1 MKKTIIVGIVI
12 ALLAVSAVN
21 AASPSTFDFGVLNY
35 YRLSDLSETD
45 FTPYTPGL
53 RFEGHITPWFG
64 VGTDVLLDAPFE
76 GSGDIYTF
84 LMTTDLTVRAT
95 LGFFEPFFG
104 FGPAYKLVLDGGSAA
119 LAADVAYNARAGFD
133 FNITDVFTLG
143 VEAKL
148 LLEHLPLLV
157 DGTNAFADVD
167 WMESTFV
174 GLGVKLKL

>member
-1 MKKTIIVGIVI
+1 MKRILIISIVI
-12 ALLAVSAVN
+12 TLLAVTGIS
-21 AASPSTFDFGVLNY
+21 AASPSTFDFGVLNL
-35 YRLSDLSETD
+35 YRLSDLTETD

-64 VGTDVLLDAPFE
+64 VGTDILLDAPFE

-104 FGPAYKLVLDGGSAA
+104 IGPAYQLVLDGGSAT

-133 FNITDVFTLG
+133 FNITDIFTLG
-143 VEAKL
+143 VEGKL
-148 LLEHLPLLV
+148 LLEDLPSLV
-157 DGTNAFADVD
+157 SDPSSFADVD

-174 GLGVKLKL
+174 GIGLKVKL

>member
-12 ALLAVSAVN
+12 ALLAVSAIT
-21 AASPSTFDFGVLNY
+21 AASPSTFDFGLLNY

-84 LMTTDLTVRAT
+84 LITTDLTVRAA

-104 FGPAYKLVLDGGSAA
+104 FGPAYQLQLDGGTAS

-133 FNITDVFTLG
+133 FNITDLFTLG
-143 VEAKL
+143 IEAKL

-157 DGTNAFADVD
+157 EGTSTFADVD